1 MKTAVE
7 ITFGKCDWR
16 LKTRKKK
23 RKRKRKYDVSE
34 KEKVVGIIIE
44 KNKIK

>member
-1 MKTAVE
+1 MLQNLNHLPHVKPKLT
-7 ITFGKCDWR
+7 
-16 LKTRKKK
+16 

-44 KNKIK
+44 